1 MAESSDKMR
10 STGESNGKPL
20 QYSCLKNPI
29 NGMKRQKDMT
39 PEDKPPS
46 LFPILYWAE
55 QRNSSRKKEEAG
67 PKVKWCSVVDVSG
80 GEGKVQCCKN
90 NIA

>member
-55 QRNSSRKKEEAG
+55 QRNSSTRNEVAESKRKQC
-67 PKVKWCSVVDVSG
+67 PVVDVSD
-80 GEGKVQCCKN
+80 GKSKV
-90 NIA
+90 